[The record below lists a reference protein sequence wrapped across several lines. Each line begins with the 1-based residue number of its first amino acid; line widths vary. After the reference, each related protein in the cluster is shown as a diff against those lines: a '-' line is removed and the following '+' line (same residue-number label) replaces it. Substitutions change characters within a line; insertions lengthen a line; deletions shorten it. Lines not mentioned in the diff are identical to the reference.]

1 MASNVFRII
10 TSDLKMSEHEDLEV
24 AILATDLDGTFIP
37 LEGEPGNTT
46 ALQTFD
52 EAARAGALSLVF
64 VTGRHLELVE
74 DAINVHRLPRPNW
87 IICDVG
93 TSIYTCEPGGPF
105 RPLEAYRA
113 QLAELVHGMSVEDL
127 ADALSVISTLR
138 LQEPE
143 KQGPFK
149 LSYYVEQRFLET
161 VASEVETVLVESD
174 APYSLVQSVD
184 PFTND
189 GLIDLLPRGVS
200 KAYALEW
207 WCRHQG
213 LEMENVVF
221 AGDSGNDWAALVAGY
236 RAIVVGNAPSG
247 LVERVREEHACRGYR
262 DRLFIAAK
270 PATSGVLDGCKWFGL
285 IDEQPAD
292 SK

>member
-1 MASNVFRII
+1 
-10 TSDLKMSEHEDLEV
+10 MSEREAPV
-24 AILATDLDGTFIP
+24 AAILATDLDGTFIP
-37 LEGEPGNTT
+37 LPDEPDNET
-46 ALQTFD
+46 ALKTFAD
-52 EAARAGALSLVF
+52 AASGGTLSLVF
-64 VTGRHLELVE
+64 VTGRHLDLVE
-74 DAINVHRLPRPNW
+74 EAISSHGLPRPNW

-93 TSIYTCEPGGPF
+93 TSIYTRDDDGPF
-105 RPLEAYRA
+105 RPLEAYRE

-149 LSYYVEQRFLET
+149 LSYYVEKRFLDS
-161 VASEVETVLVESD
+161 VAAEVEGVLVESD
-174 APYSLVQSVD
+174 APYTLIHSVD

-189 GLIDLLPRGVS
+189 GLVDLLPQGVS

-213 LEMENVVF
+213 LEMQDVVF

-236 RAIVVGNAPSG
+236 RAIVVGNAPND
-247 LVERVREEHACRGYR
+247 LVDRVKEEHERRGYR
-262 DRLFIAAK
+262 DRLYLATK
-270 PATSGVLDGCKWFGL
+270 PATSGVLAGCRWFGL
-285 IDEQPAD
+285 LEEPLNG
-292 SK
+292 S